1 MSFGLRAC
9 DESDKAPELSVSCL
23 IGILL
28 FQVSGPYLNQYEV
41 YYKRL
46 DPEERNEIGAM
57 DAAKFLKLSGM
68 SDENLGKVRN
78 GMECRMLCSRR
89 R

>member
-1 MSFGLRAC
+1 
-9 DESDKAPELSVSCL
+9 LSVSCL
-23 IGILL
+23 IGIYFL

-46 DPEERNEIGAM
+46 DPGEKNEIGAM

-68 SDENLGKVRN
+68 SDDNLGKVRN
-78 GMECRMLCSRR
+78 GM
-89 R
+89 